1 MTVTGR
7 YRKIQNVFICRHLS
21 PSTHQSTAPTGEGRW
36 RRGGRQGGRRRRL
49 SYTAGIGNA
58 LQYRS
63 QDASI
68 LPLPT
73 SSGDQLTVLVVDE
86 QRLCTS
92 TPRHPVFNGRNQR
105 PATRGKSMRG
115 RGRTSAHSEE
125 PSSVRPEAEEDPE
138 AGIGI
143 NAR

>member
-1 MTVTGR
+1 M
-7 YRKIQNVFICRHLS
+7 
-21 PSTHQSTAPTGEGRW
+21 
-36 RRGGRQGGRRRRL
+36 

-86 QRLCTS
+86 QHLCTS
-92 TPRHPVFNGRNQR
+92 TPRNPAFNGLNQR
-105 PATRGKSMRG
+105 PVTLGKSMRG
-115 RGRTSAHSEE
+115 RGRTSARREE
-125 PSSVRPEAEEDPE
+125 PSSVRLEAEEDPE
-138 AGIGI
+138 ARTGII
-143 NAR
+143 AR